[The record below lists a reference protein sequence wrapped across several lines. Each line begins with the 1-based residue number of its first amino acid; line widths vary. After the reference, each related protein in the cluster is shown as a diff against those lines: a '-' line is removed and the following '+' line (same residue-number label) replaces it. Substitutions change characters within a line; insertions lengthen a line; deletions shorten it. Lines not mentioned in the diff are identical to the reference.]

1 MRHFTDLN
9 RILHVFTS
17 ADGTDKELPK
27 AAVEKLLLKLQLVSK
42 EVVNMMRTN
51 MGLLYMASSPLG
63 LRSLITAL
71 NQPIKDYKKLAILN
85 LFIEI
90 FDVPLNIG
98 TGPQSTHNL
107 LNNYVALLLQAFYHC
122 EVYEGLI
129 RIGVSTQE
137 QSELN
142 LKSRFLLKKIMY
154 LSANLLPEVPQI
166 ATLVN
171 IATNYDLS
179 NHDLWLSGSDESIK
193 RNRAAKIIK
202 ELSDISLRNP
212 LRMEKDDQL
221 FMQNLS
227 MFQINQ
233 MLGGKHN

>member
-1 MRHFTDLN
+1 M
-9 RILHVFTS
+9 
-17 ADGTDKELPK
+17 
-27 AAVEKLLLKLQLVSK
+27 
-42 EVVNMMRTN
+42 
-51 MGLLYMASSPLG
+51 
-63 LRSLITAL
+63 
-71 NQPIKDYKKLAILN
+71 
-85 LFIEI
+85 
-90 FDVPLNIG
+90 
-98 TGPQSTHNL
+98 
-107 LNNYVALLLQAFYHC
+107 
-122 EVYEGLI
+122 YEGLI